1 MEKLAENFWFHN
13 HMARFDDGRKLP
25 LRLTVAKLQDG
36 MLWLHALTPLSDE
49 LKESLSELGTVG
61 YLYCG
66 NNLHHMWF
74 MEWVDAYP
82 DAEVWITPGIPEKLP
97 ELQTYRVFQEN
108 PWPDDFETVSMQG
121 VPFFDET
128 AFLHKNSQSLIVTD
142 MVQNHIRKGV
152 YIAPPLLKEGVIKDQ
167 AAFKDFVRQIS
178 DWDFQ
183 RIVITHGANVE
194 ESAKEEFL
202 RICESFGNK

>member
-1 MEKLAENFWFHN
+1 
-13 HMARFDDGRKLP
+13 
-25 LRLTVAKLQDG
+25 
-36 MLWLHALTPLSDE
+36 
-49 LKESLSELGTVG
+49 
-61 YLYCG
+61 
-66 NNLHHMWF
+66 MWF

-97 ELQTYRVFQEN
+97 ELQIYRVFQEN

-178 DWDFQ
+178 DWAFQ

-202 RICESFGNK
+202 RICESFGNQ